1 MKKYITI
8 LEGGTSS
15 DDARDWMKKP
25 FLETIR
31 GYLFVCATTPFC
43 SILIRAKY
51 FGDHI
56 AAIKEKYDFLLEN
69 RIDPIFPTYTDFNK
83 VAINTIPLSV
93 LKNIIAEFPREDEYT
108 DDTKECEECN
118 GSGSVEWEYKNYT
131 KDDDCPVCDGAGEL
145 ETTPK
150 KTGNKVFAAGNRIS
164 IGNSYFMPERVQ
176 DLLRIA
182 EILDCD
188 IDLIH
193 QDAPTKPSLFRIE
206 NCLVLLA
213 PCKFEDVDKVLYKL

>member
-1 MKKYITI
+1 MEKYITI

-15 DDARDWMKKP
+15 DDGRDWMKKP

-31 GYLFVCATTPFC
+31 GKLFVCATTPYC
-43 SILIRAKY
+43 SVLIRAKY
-51 FGDHI
+51 FGDEI
-56 AAIKEKYDFLLEN
+56 ASIKEKYDFLLEN
-69 RIDPIFPTYTDFNK
+69 RIDPIFPTYTDFDK
-83 VAINTIPLSV
+83 VAIKTIPLSV

-108 DDTKECEECN
+108 DATKECEECN
-118 GSGSVEWEYKNYT
+118 GSGSVEWVYNSYT
-131 KDDDCPVCDGAGEL
+131 SEHDCPVCDGAGEL
-145 ETTPK
+145 ATTPK
-150 KTGNKVFAAGNRIS
+150 KTGNKVFAAGRIS
-164 IGNSYFMPERVQ
+164 IGNSYFFPERAQ

-193 QDAPTKPSLFRIE
+193 QDAITKPSLFRIE

-213 PCKFEDVDKVLYKL
+213 PCMFEDGDKVLYKL

>member
-1 MKKYITI
+1 MENYIKI

-15 DDARDWMKKP
+15 DDGRDWMKKP

-31 GYLFVCATTPFC
+31 GELFVCATTPYC
-43 SILIRAKY
+43 SVLIRAKY
-51 FGDHI
+51 FGDEI
-56 AAIKEKYDFLLEN
+56 ASIKQKYDFLLEN
-69 RIDPIFPTYTDFNK
+69 RIDPIFPTYVDFNK
-83 VAINTIPLSV
+83 VAINTIPLGV

-118 GSGSVEWEYKNYT
+118 GSGTVEWVYNSYT

-145 ETTPK
+145 ATTPK

-164 IGNSYFMPERVQ
+164 IGNSCFFPERAE

-182 EILDCD
+182 SILDCD

-193 QDAPTKPSLFRIE
+193 QSGTNNPSLFRIE

-213 PCKFEDVDKVLYKL
+213 PCQFEKYDKVLYKL